1 VLQRTMFTGLAMLL
15 AAGLATASAAGSQA
29 SPAGA
34 SLANTGS
41 AKSPPGY
48 DAGPPYDFVTEL
60 TGQFRTIPLMDK
72 AMLTRT
78 QHGYRFRTG
87 QQSSHLVI
95 TLVKGKLRVTDT
107 GTKTFKKLSTPACQR
122 TKVRVGIA
130 AVCRVPADVSVRQP
144 LLVEVWPRL
153 GNDFTDTSS
162 LPANIAVTV
171 LADAGN
177 DVTRLGAGPDF
188 ANAAKGRDQ
197 VWGGG
202 GNDWIR
208 SGLGDD
214 TVYGDAGDDYIVA
227 QEGRDIVR
235 SGAGDD
241 RVSGGDGNDR
251 LWGDAGADFLLCGT
265 GRDNVTADGHDRV
278 FHDCESVGSR

>member
-1 VLQRTMFTGLAMLL
+1 VFPRTMFTGLAMLF
-15 AAGLATASAAGSQA
+15 AAGLATASADGSA
-29 SPAGA
+29 APSAGA
-34 SLANTGS
+34 TLTNTAS

-48 DAGPPYDFVTEL
+48 DAGPPYHFVTEL

-78 QHGYRFRTG
+78 KHGYRFRTG
-87 QQSSHLVI
+87 QQSSHLVV
-95 TLVKGKLRVTDT
+95 TLVNGRLRVTDT
-107 GTKTFKKLSTPACQR
+107 GTETFRNLSTPACQR
-122 TKVRVGIA
+122 IKVGVGIA
-130 AVCRVPADVSVRQP
+130 AVCRIPADVSVRQP
-144 LLVEVWPRL
+144 LLLEVWPRL

-162 LPANIAVTV
+162 LPASIAVTV

-214 TVYGDAGDDYIVA
+214 TVYGDGGDDYIVA
-227 QEGRDIVR
+227 QEGHDIVR
-235 SGAGDD
+235 AGDGDD

-251 LWGDAGADFLLCGT
+251 LWGDTGADFLLCGT
-265 GRDNVTADGHDRV
+265 GRDSVVADGRDRV